1 MSNPY
6 PNYGKVVLT
15 NNSQTLELV
24 NMQRAELAKQAL
36 EIERL
41 NEVINLQV
49 ENYAELKEQYEA
61 QGGYFNS
68 VMVENDKA
76 KKDAKLI
83 DRKDAALRQVLT
95 ILEEEYVM
103 PDEIETAITTIKEA
117 Q

>member
-15 NNSQTLELV
+15 HNS
-24 NMQRAELAKQAL
+24 AALANAL
-36 EIERL
+36 KEIERL
-41 NEVINLQV
+41 KEVINLQV

-83 DRKDAALRQVLT
+83 DRKDAALRVALDALEYHT
-95 ILEEEYVM
+95 IQTRPIHSTDV
-103 PDEIETAITTIKEA
+103 AIATLREA
-117 Q
+117 L